1 MKKAFVPIFLLF
13 ILLFAAATT
22 FSHFY
27 LDKED
32 SNIIN
37 KKLFLETRELCFKA
51 FFVMNNSIN
60 FFPKISEENTQLF
73 NLLDSKAYKK

>member
-13 ILLFAAATT
+13 ILLFAATT

-32 SNIIN
+32 QNIIN
-37 KKLFLETRELCFKA
+37 MKLFLETRKLCFKA
-51 FFVMNNSIN
+51 FLVMNNSIN

-73 NLLDSKAYKK
+73 NLLYSKVYK